1 MTSVHITEADSIDEL
16 IADCADIPPSV
27 RRHETRAP
35 LPRQAPVWEVTEGCH
50 AQVRDIDEY
59 V

>member
-1 MTSVHITEADSIDEL
+1 MNITEADSIDEL

-27 RRHETRAP
+27 RQSPAQGFPPQRLAP
-35 LPRQAPVWEVTEGCH
+35 AWEVTEGCH
-50 AQVRDIDEY
+50 AQVKDLDEY